1 MVDTP
6 VAEEGPIAEVEAS
19 AANEPMAEEKPK
31 TRRRPRARKADVE
44 APVEVATEA
53 PSAAVESADVAEVV
67 PAAPKRRSRAKKV
80 VLPVDTDVAIEL
92 AVADASA
99 PIMPVAASNDQAED
113 EAEGDADDGSGLRR
127 GWWQRTFG

>member
-1 MVDTP
+1 MDRPSVDAGE
-6 VAEEGPIAEVEAS
+6 AE
-19 AANEPMAEEKPK
+19 AA
-31 TRRRPRARKADVE
+31 
-44 APVEVATEA
+44 
-53 PSAAVESADVAEVV
+53 

-99 PIMPVAASNDQAED
+99 AELVTEQSAPPASNADAANED
-113 EAEGDADDGSGLRR
+113 EGDGQGPRR